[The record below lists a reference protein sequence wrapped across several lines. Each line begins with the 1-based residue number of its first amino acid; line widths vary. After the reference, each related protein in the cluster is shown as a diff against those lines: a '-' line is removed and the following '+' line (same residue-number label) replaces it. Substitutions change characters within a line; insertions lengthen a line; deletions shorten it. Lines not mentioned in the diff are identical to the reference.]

1 MPLVAAINRRQW
13 TPEHFTIAGQQV
25 WLTDDGRRLAIELYE
40 TRKQES
46 WKHPVVGYAL
56 SYHRAIELEAR
67 LLEKEWSG
75 TPGLFA
81 KMRLR
86 G

>member
-1 MPLVAAINRRQW
+1 MLGGYLLTLTGGCPPNRLIFMRGS
-13 TPEHFTIAGQQV
+13 E
-25 WLTDDGRRLAIELYE
+25 RLP
-40 TRKQES
+40 RKQES

-67 LLEKEWSG
+67 LLEKEWCG
-75 TPGLFA
+75 MPGLFA